1 MENILIAVVALFI
14 SYFIISLAVKD
25 AIESKLESYSIMQTK
40 LLIEIAKQGGLDIKE
55 LDRITLKEKEYKKKY
70 QVSHEKKAT
79 DLL

>member
-55 LDRITLKEKEYKKKY
+55 LDRITLKEKEYKKK
-70 QVSHEKKAT
+70 
-79 DLL
+79 